1 MVLPNLQYATR
12 PTGLL
17 YLMVQHLSPGRLL
30 RFAAIKPPPTNT
42 PMKKT
47 ALIIASLVLGA
58 SLHAQTPAPAP
69 PAATPA
75 PASSFSIYG
84 WVEAGATL
92 NSKQPNDRQN
102 FGRLFDD
109 RANELML
116 NQVVLTAEK
125 TLAPKAG
132 ESDWG
137 FKLQGMFG
145 SDARFIHSLGLLD
158 NASNKILQPDIVEAY
173 FSYHLPV
180 LSAGGID
187 VKAGKFVTLE
197 GAETIDPRTDPFYS
211 HTYIFNFGIPFNH
224 TGVLATFHASKMFD
238 LMAGITRGV
247 NTSIDDNNHS
257 YSFHGGIGFNGLAD
271 GKLTGAFST
280 HFGPETPNDNK
291 SYRYLNDLTFTYTL
305 SDKDSLITDLN
316 YIKDDAVKAKGYG
329 IAEYFI
335 HKVSDTLTVQVRG
348 EIWKDRDGFYVAQF
362 GNNDDVMNALRGN
375 AINDPR
381 TVGGGSTTYRAIT
394 VGLSYKPSVAK
405 PFTGLTIRPELRYDQ
420 SSDTKAFV
428 DSKHKSQLTLG
439 IDAVLTF

>member
-1 MVLPNLQYATR
+1 
-12 PTGLL
+12 
-17 YLMVQHLSPGRLL
+17 
-30 RFAAIKPPPTNT
+30 
-42 PMKKT
+42 MKKT
-47 ALIIASLVLGA
+47 ALIIAALALGA
-58 SLHAQTPAPAP
+58 SLHAQTPASAAPAT
-69 PAATPA
+69 PAPA

-92 NSKQPNDRQN
+92 NSKQPDDRQN

-158 NASNKILQPDIVEAY
+158 NASNKMLQPDLVEAY

-180 LSAGGID
+180 LSDGGID

-224 TGVLATFHASKMFD
+224 TGVLATFHVTKIFD

-257 YSFHGGIGFNGLAD
+257 YSFHGGIGFIGLAD
-271 GKLTGAFST
+271 GKLTGVFST

-291 SYRYLNDLTFTYTL
+291 NYRYLNDLTFTYTL

-316 YIKDDAVKAKGYG
+316 YIKDDAAKAKGYG
-329 IAEYFI
+329 IAGYFI
-335 HKVSDTLTVQVRG
+335 HKVSDTLAVQVRG

-394 VGLSYKPSVAK
+394 VGLSYKPSVAN

-428 DSKHKSQLTLG
+428 DSKHKSQLTFG